1 MSKIFNDKQLKDL
14 EKKLS
19 KISGRKVSVSVVKK
33 SEKITH
39 EEAKNE
45 LATFRGIADYS
56 YNHLWLYIKQQEKQ
70 EKLLELYKE
79 YFEYSEM
86 LKDGRK
92 FGGRMLVEHERDK
105 IIEQIKELEN
115 EFK

>member
-1 MSKIFNDKQLKDL
+1 M
-14 EKKLS
+14 
-19 KISGRKVSVSVVKK
+19 

-70 EKLLELYKE
+70 QKLLELYKD
-79 YFEYSEM
+79 FFASSCVIFS
-86 LKDGRK
+86 LIFIAPFQK
-92 FGGRMLVEHERDK
+92 L
-105 IIEQIKELEN
+105 
-115 EFK
+115 